1 MQTRQQKKR
10 QKKQNNMKT
19 ILITGGSRGIG
30 EAIVR
35 LAVGKYSVA
44 FTYVTNKEK
53 AENLAKEVGA
63 KAYQCDVSSSAQVK
77 ELIAKIKADMG
88 GVDLLVNNAGIAQD
102 KLFQDITDEDWHRMI
117 GVNLDGTFFVTR
129 EVVPGM
135 ISKGYGRIVNL
146 SSMWGTDG
154 ASMETHYSASKA
166 GVIGLTKALAKEL
179 APMGITVNAVAPG
192 AIDTDM
198 MKTYTDDELRA
209 FVEEIPMGRLGKPSE
224 VAEAVMFLLSADYI
238 TGEVLSIRGG
248 Y

>member
-1 MQTRQQKKR
+1 
-10 QKKQNNMKT
+10 MKT

-35 LAVGKYSVA
+35 LAVGKYRVA
-44 FTYVTNKEK
+44 FTYNNSAEK
-53 AENLAKEVGA
+53 AQELAREVGA
-63 KAYQCDVSSSAQVK
+63 TAYKCDVSSSAQV
-77 ELIAKIKADMG
+77 ERVVAQIKDDFG
-88 GVDLLVNNAGIAQD
+88 GIDLLVNNAGVAQD
-102 KLFQDITDEDWHRMI
+102 KLFQDITDEDWRKMM

-129 EVVPGM
+129 AVVPNM
-135 ISKGYGRIVNL
+135 ISREYGRIVNV

-179 APMGITVNAVAPG
+179 APTGITVNAVAPG

-198 MKTYTDDELRA
+198 MKTYTDDELKE
-209 FVEEIPMGRLGKPSE
+209 FVAEIPFGRLGRPEE

>member
-1 MQTRQQKKR
+1 
-10 QKKQNNMKT
+10 MKT

-35 LAVGKYSVA
+35 LASSKYRVA
-44 FTYVTNKEK
+44 FTYNTS
-53 AENLAKEVGA
+53 AQRALALAQEVGA
-63 KAYQCDVSSSAQVK
+63 KAYKCDVSASDQV
-77 ELIAKIKADMG
+77 ESVIAEIKRDFG
-88 GVDLLVNNAGIAQD
+88 GIDLLVNNAGIAQD
-102 KLFQDITDEDWHRMI
+102 KLFQDITDEDWRKMM

-129 EVVPGM
+129 AVVPGM
-135 ISKGYGRIVNL
+135 ISKGYGRIVNV

-166 GVIGLTKALAKEL
+166 GVIGLTKALSKEL
-179 APMGITVNAVAPG
+179 APTGITVNAVAPG

-198 MKTYTDDELRA
+198 MKTYTDEELKE
-209 FVEEIPMGRLGKPSE
+209 FVSEIPFGRLGKPEE